1 MSKRQISLIIL
12 ILLFISYGGYII
24 WQKFNRGSVTIIAPA
39 PFTFMFDTSDMM
51 TCTSGSCTLTLE
63 PGSHDILITKAGYAN
78 YLAEIAVTRGKNTEL
93 SPSLQKILY
102 REIKPKVTFTL
113 PKPTLPFVLK
123 IDESGKQALVK
134 KASATSQAT
143 DSVIAYFARPLLE
156 PRMVSDK
163 SGQFVWIADRENSIY
178 VVNVKEKS
186 RRIIYT
192 GSEKIQGLMP
202 SPSGALS
209 AIILGSEVIVIK
221 ADGTVTAKMN
231 LSGQSES
238 SIAWHTDA
246 ALFILQHTAEQD
258 TISRAQFDET
268 GGAVRLKKMEQIEKW
283 SRASD
288 TIQFLYYDE
297 TMNELRVQGEKNAYI
312 IKL

>member
-24 WQKFNRGSVTIIAPA
+24 WQKINRGSVTIIAPA
-39 PFTFMFDTSDMM
+39 PFAFMFDTSDMM
-51 TCTSGSCTLTLE
+51 TCAGGSCTLTLE

-78 YLAEIAVTRGKNTEL
+78 YLAEIAVTRGKNIEL
-93 SPSLQKILY
+93 SPSLQKILTS
-102 REIKPKVTFTL
+102 EIKPKTTFTL
-113 PKPTLPFVLK
+113 PKPTLSFVLK
-123 IDESGKQALVK
+123 ADDSGKQALVK
-134 KASATSQAT
+134 KAN
-143 DSVIAYFARPLLE
+143 DSVIAYFARPLLD

-163 SGQFVWIADRENSIY
+163 SGQFVWITDRENSIY

-209 AIILGSEVIVIK
+209 TIILSSEVIVIK
-221 ADGTVTAKMN
+221 ADGTVMGKMN
-231 LSGQSES
+231 LSGQSEK
-238 SIAWHTDA
+238 SIAWHTDTA
-246 ALFILQHTAEQD
+246 IFVLQSTAEQD
-258 TISRAQFDET
+258 TISRAQFGEMS
-268 GGAVRLKKMEQIEKW
+268 GSVQVKKMEQVEKW
-283 SRASD
+283 NRASD

-297 TMNELRVQGEKNAYI
+297 NMNELRVQGEKNAYI